1 MPIKTRS
8 KKGEEEIM
16 SGGDSARFL
25 EKLSKKPNDMNTT
38 QERRHEELCNKLAGL
53 EQKTSTLVT
62 DLKDLKEG
70 LQSLEKDLADVKQ
83 DVETKADKSHVL
95 ELENRITDLQNRSR
109 RNNIVIWNVRVGSDK
124 DTFMVEFVKRS
135 LLIDHMK
142 LENAENTKI
151 MRAHWTE
158 RTITRDVSKP
168 RPIDVYLL
176 KYTDRQYI
184 LANAAICLKEN
195 QYDGS
200 SLYISD
206 DVTKDVREQRTKLKE
221 KHLKNLRQRDE
232 VQFAYV
238 AWSVPAKILY
248 KLKSRCLKLW
258 RIGRQS

>member
-8 KKGEEEIM
+8 KKGEEDIM
-16 SGGDSARFL
+16 SAGDSARLL
-25 EKLSKKPNDMNTT
+25 EKLSKKLDDMNTT

-53 EQKTSTLVT
+53 EQKTSTLAT
-62 DLKDLKEG
+62 DLKDLKEW
-70 LQSLEKDLADVKQ
+70 LQSLDNDLANVKQ

-109 RNNIVIWNVRVGSDK
+109 RNNIVIWNVPEGREK

-142 LENAENTKI
+142 LENAENIEI
-151 MRAHWTE
+151 MRAH
-158 RTITRDVSKP
+158 RTPTAIRRDASQP
-168 RPIDVYLL
+168 RPIHLL

-184 LANAAICLKEN
+184 LANAAKCLKEN

-206 DVTKDVREQRTKLKE
+206 DVTKDVLEQRKKLKE

-248 KLKSRCLKLW
+248 KLKDNPVLKAV
-258 RIGRQS
+258 Q